1 VQAFVALGPVATA
14 GHIQGFAR
22 YLSDAVEEEKVG
34 INVVVSCVLDL
45 IEERFL

>member
-14 GHIQGFAR
+14 GHIEGVAR

-34 INVVVSCVLDL
+34 INVIVFSLHL
-45 IEERFL
+45 TS